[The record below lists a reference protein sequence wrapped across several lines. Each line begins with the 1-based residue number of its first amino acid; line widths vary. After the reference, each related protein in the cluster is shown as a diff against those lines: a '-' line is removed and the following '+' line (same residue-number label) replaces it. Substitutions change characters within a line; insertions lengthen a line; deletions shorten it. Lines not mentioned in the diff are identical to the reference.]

1 VHNLVYC
8 CTAATGDDPDIPRV
22 FERRWAAAATETL
35 FALSPNR
42 RRLVVI
48 HVICCVRVTE
58 RLSMNRREM
67 ALLRTKLRD
76 INIEYSMLV
85 RGKTAEGTLV
95 RMEALRV
102 ERRAVMALIAER
114 RLHDSACSPGA
125 VSLAGAGIDSGNVRV
140 PQLGRW
146 LRRLRWPWGQLPARI
161 GSTYRRA

>member
-1 VHNLVYC
+1 
-8 CTAATGDDPDIPRV
+8 
-22 FERRWAAAATETL
+22 
-35 FALSPNR
+35 
-42 RRLVVI
+42 
-48 HVICCVRVTE
+48 
-58 RLSMNRREM
+58 MNRREM